1 MDTSDLKNQLDAD
14 KVSAFLKT
22 EAFYLA
28 VVIFVAVTAMSSTF
42 VRFTHEYA
50 DGPGRTIIN
59 QKELYLNFYN
69 TLSGLIRDKRAAAIF
84 PVAVIVFK
92 AIMLLLGV
100 ITTIG
105 VAATWVVK
113 RGKPPAGGPARE
125 PLSPPAWGL
134 WDVLKLGAFFAAG
147 GLVMHAI
154 FGSFNEGPLATPRAC
169 LAEIFSQVLM
179 VGVMLHIIRFERGGR
194 VADLGVHARGVP
206 AAVVL
211 GLLGFLAVQPFIF
224 CLEAIQSYLLPVVP
238 MQDALQVMLS
248 TRSPIVLLMS
258 GIIAGLIVPVTEEL
272 LFRGFLQSALRRW
285 VGRTMSVV
293 VSAAFFAAAHIDLY
307 SLLPLFVL
315 GLALGYVYAR
325 SRSIVAPIVLH
336 AAFNGTSLLAMYAM
350 RYVST
355 MR

>member
-105 VAATWVVK
+105 VAATWVVNHSEAISGHNF
-113 RGKPPAGGPARE
+113 GKLLAGSVVHPTPVRYRRTTQLGSPGQ
-125 PLSPPAWGL
+125 PGLSPA
-134 WDVLKLGAFFAAG
+134 
-147 GLVMHAI
+147 
-154 FGSFNEGPLATPRAC
+154 SRAKQ
-169 LAEIFSQVLM
+169 APISPDT
-179 VGVMLHIIRFERGGR
+179 
-194 VADLGVHARGVP
+194 A
-206 AAVVL
+206 
-211 GLLGFLAVQPFIF
+211 
-224 CLEAIQSYLLPVVP
+224 S
-238 MQDALQVMLS
+238 LS
-248 TRSPIVLLMS
+248 
-258 GIIAGLIVPVTEEL
+258 
-272 LFRGFLQSALRRW
+272 
-285 VGRTMSVV
+285 
-293 VSAAFFAAAHIDLY
+293 H
-307 SLLPLFVL
+307 LPLL
-315 GLALGYVYAR
+315 RG
-325 SRSIVAPIVLH
+325 SRSAIPRPPL
-336 AAFNGTSLLAMYAM
+336 G
-350 RYVST
+350 R
-355 MR
+355 